1 MGIKETVNPSTGAG
15 LSRANEVRRGINNLP
30 HSPGVYI
37 MKDAP
42 GNVLYVGK
50 ANDLKKRVS
59 SYFQI
64 SRARPERIRS
74 LVLQVSAIECIP
86 ASTEAEALIY
96 ENGLIKQLS
105 PKYNVALR
113 DGKSYPLLKLTVN
126 ERFPRLILTREK
138 KGDGAVYYGPY
149 TSAKL
154 LKEALKI
161 LQKLFPLRTCN
172 KMPKKECLQ
181 FHIQQC
187 VGPCFGKAGDE
198 RYGVLVT
205 QLKLFL
211 EGRRVELLKFLSDK
225 MKELSRGERFEEAKE
240 YRDRLEALSVISND
254 RIHYGPVNE
263 SEELKKI
270 LNIKGSLE
278 RIEAFDISN
287 IMGTSATG
295 SLVYFYKGKPDKNEY
310 RKFRI
315 KTVSGMDDYSM
326 MREIVRR
333 RYARSIAEKKV
344 LPDLI
349 VIDGGRGHLGVALDE
364 LKKLGLKIPAIGLA
378 KPARLQANIVRAGG
392 QFERIYAQGRKEPI
406 VLPKESKALHLLERI
421 SDEAHRFAIS
431 YHKKLMSKRIIKGA

>member
-1 MGIKETVNPSTGAG
+1 MGIKETVNPSASSG
-15 LSRANEVRRGINNLP
+15 LSRANGVRRGINNLP
-30 HSPGVYI
+30 RTPGVYI
-37 MKDAP
+37 MKD
-42 GNVLYVGK
+42 GSGGVLYVGK
-50 ANDLKKRVS
+50 ANDLRKRVS
-59 SYFQI
+59 SYFQR
-64 SRARPERIRS
+64 SRKHPERIDALISRI
-74 LVLQVSAIECIP
+74 ADMDFIP
-86 ASTEAEALIY
+86 ASTSAEALIY

-113 DGKSYPLLKLTVN
+113 DDKSYPMLKLTVN
-126 ERFPRLILTREK
+126 EKFPRLMLTRERRN
-138 KGDGAVYYGPY
+138 DGALYYGPY

-187 VGPCFGKAGDE
+187 LGPCIGNINRE
-198 RYGVLVT
+198 RYNNLVT

-211 EGRRVELLKFLSDK
+211 EGRRAELNKFLSDK
-225 MKELSRGERFEEAKE
+225 MKELSARENFEEAKE
-240 YRDRLEALSVISND
+240 YRDRLEALNVVKKD
-254 RIHYGPVNE
+254 RVRYGPINE
-263 SEELKKI
+263 SEELKTI
-270 LNIKGSLE
+270 LKIKGKLE

-287 IMGTSATG
+287 IMGDEATG

-310 RKFRI
+310 RRFKI

-333 RYARSIAEKKV
+333 RYSRSIEERKA

-349 VIDGGRGHLGVALDE
+349 IIDGGKGHLSVALDE
-364 LKKLGLKIPAIGLA
+364 LKKLGVDNIPAIGIA
-378 KPARLQANIVRAGG
+378 KE
-392 QFERIYAQGRKEPI
+392 FERIYTKGRVEPI

-421 SDEAHRFAIS
+421 RDEAHRFAIS
-431 YHKKLMSKRIIKGA
+431 YHKKLMSKRILK